1 MWPQRIRELL
11 PTLPDKPGV
20 YQHLD
25 KNGVILYI
33 GKAKNLRKRV
43 SSYFSKTHDSAR
55 LALLVKKVADI
66 RTIVTDTELDALLLE
81 NTLIKTHQ
89 PRYNIN
95 LKDDKTYP
103 WIIIKN
109 ERFPRIFYTRQKVK
123 DGSEYYGPY
132 ASVKVMKTLLEL
144 IRQLYPLRT
153 CTLNL
158 QEDAIKA
165 GKYSVCLEYHLGNC
179 LGPCEGL
186 QSEESYLENVDA
198 ARSLIKGRL
207 SGARKVLMQHM
218 QALATEL
225 RFEEAQKIKDKLALL
240 EQYQARSTVVNPSIS
255 DIDVFSAFVDAAA
268 GYVNYL
274 KIVEGGIVQ
283 SYTAEFKRKL
293 DESEADLLEYA
304 IPEIREMYGS
314 DSKEVIV
321 SHAIGFEIPG
331 ASASVPQRGE
341 KRSLI
346 ELSLKNGRY
355 YRLEKLK
362 NMELTDPDRHVNR
375 LMAQMKEDLRLPE
388 EPRHMECFDNS
399 NIQGTHA
406 VSACV
411 VFKDGKPSKKEYRH
425 FNIKTVEGP
434 DDFAS
439 MREVVHRRYAR
450 MLDEGL
456 SLPQLIIIDG
466 GKGQL
471 SAAVESLEK
480 LGLRGKVPILG
491 IAKRLE
497 ELFFPG
503 DPYPLYLDKR
513 SETLKVIQR
522 MRDEA
527 HRFGITH
534 HRQKRSKSGLGSAL
548 EEIPGI
554 GKATK
559 EALLKSFKSVKRIR
573 EASLADLEVVVGAA
587 KAASI
592 QAYFAQ
598 QTQNPS

>member
-25 KNGVILYI
+25 KNGTILYI

-43 SSYFSKTHDSAR
+43 SSYFSKTHESAR
-55 LALLVKKVADI
+55 LAMLVRKVADI

-89 PRYNIN
+89 PKYNIN

-109 ERFPRIFYTRQKVK
+109 ERFPRIFYTRSKIK

-158 QEDAIKA
+158 NRESIEA

-186 QSEESYLENVDA
+186 QTEESYLENIDA
-198 ARSLIKGRL
+198 ARHLIKGKL
-207 SGARKVLMQHM
+207 SGARKVLTEHM
-218 QALATEL
+218 QTLAADL
-225 RFEEAQKIKDKLALL
+225 RFEEAQKIKDKLNLL
-240 EQYQARSTVVNPSIS
+240 EQYQARSTVVSPSIS

-274 KIVEGGIVQ
+274 KIVEGAIVQ
-283 SYTAEFKRKL
+283 SYTTEFKRKL
-293 DESEADLLEYA
+293 DETEADLLEYA
-304 IPEIREMYGS
+304 IPEIREMYNS
-314 DSKEVIV
+314 DSKEVVV
-321 SHAIGFEIPG
+321 SHAIGFDIPG
-331 ASASVPQRGE
+331 ATVSVPQRGD

-362 NMELTDPDRHVNR
+362 NMELTDPDRHVTR
-375 LMAQMKEDLRLPE
+375 LMAQMKQDLRLPE

-399 NIQGTHA
+399 NIQGTNA

-425 FNIKTVEGP
+425 FNIQTVEGP

-439 MREVVHRRYAR
+439 MREVVFRRYSR
-450 MLDEGL
+450 LLDEKQP
-456 SLPQLIIIDG
+456 LPQLIIIDG

-480 LGLRGKVPILG
+480 LGLRGKIPILG

-534 HRQKRSKSGLGSAL
+534 HRQKRSKASLGSAL

-573 EASLADLEVVVGAA
+573 EASATDLEAVVGAA
-587 KAASI
+587 KAAAI

-598 QTQNPS
+598 QTPNQP

>member
-25 KNGVILYI
+25 KNGTILYI

-43 SSYFSKTHDSAR
+43 SSYFSKTHESAR
-55 LALLVKKVADI
+55 LAMLVRKVADI

-89 PRYNIN
+89 PKYNIN

-109 ERFPRIFYTRQKVK
+109 ERFPRIFYTRSKIK

-158 QEDAIKA
+158 NRESIEA

-186 QSEESYLENVDA
+186 QTEESYLENIDA
-198 ARSLIKGRL
+198 ARHLIKGKL
-207 SGARKVLMQHM
+207 SGARKVLTEHM
-218 QALATEL
+218 QTLAADL
-225 RFEEAQKIKDKLALL
+225 RFEEAQKIKDKLNLL
-240 EQYQARSTVVNPSIS
+240 EQYQARSTVVSPSIS

-274 KIVEGGIVQ
+274 KIVEGAIVQ
-283 SYTAEFKRKL
+283 SYTTEFKRKL
-293 DESEADLLEYA
+293 DETEADLLEYA
-304 IPEIREMYGS
+304 IPEIREMYNS
-314 DSKEVIV
+314 DSKEVVV
-321 SHAIGFEIPG
+321 SHAIGFDIPG
-331 ASASVPQRGE
+331 ATVSVPQRGD

-362 NMELTDPDRHVNR
+362 NMELTDPDRHVTR
-375 LMAQMKEDLRLPE
+375 LMAQMKQDLRLPE

-399 NIQGTHA
+399 NIQGTNA

-425 FNIKTVEGP
+425 FNIQTVEGP

-439 MREVVHRRYAR
+439 MREVVFRRYSR
-450 MLDEGL
+450 LLDEKQP
-456 SLPQLIIIDG
+456 LPQLIIIDG

-480 LGLRGKVPILG
+480 LGLRGKIPILG

-534 HRQKRSKSGLGSAL
+534 HRQKRSKASLGSAL

-573 EASLADLEVVVGAA
+573 EA
-587 KAASI
+587 
-592 QAYFAQ
+592 
-598 QTQNPS
+598 